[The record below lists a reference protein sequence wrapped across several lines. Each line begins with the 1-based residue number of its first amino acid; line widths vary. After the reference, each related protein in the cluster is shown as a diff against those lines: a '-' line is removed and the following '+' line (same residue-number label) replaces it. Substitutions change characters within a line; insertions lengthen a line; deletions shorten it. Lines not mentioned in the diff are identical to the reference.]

1 MRFLSRMPYTMIGS
15 LMGIAWLTNSG
26 SLLLRRKAI
35 CDLIPEGVA
44 VGMGWFDFAMTCN
57 LERADGFVI
66 F

>member
-1 MRFLSRMPYTMIGS
+1 MRFLSHMPCTMIGS
-15 LMGIAWLTNSG
+15 LMGIACFTDSG

-44 VGMGWFDFAMTCN
+44 VGMGWFEIAMTCN
-57 LERADGFVI
+57 LERADGFCI